1 MSEVDTQTDSLSYRG
16 LISKAWPLV
25 LANASV
31 PLLGLVDTAVI
42 GNTGTTIDLGAIA
55 FGSLIFGFVY
65 WTFGFLRM
73 GTTGFIAQAYGAN
86 NQLEIRAILGRGF
99 VMALVLGLSLLLS
112 QQLIGTV
119 SFSLLEGSSQVES
132 VAAEYFF
139 IRIWGAPATLCL
151 FVVMGVWVGLGES
164 RELLRLQLL
173 LNGLNIVLDVL
184 FAGVFGWGAQGIAVG
199 TLIAELVCTSYGVW
213 RLLQFLGF
221 SRTAFWPWEQILSG
235 AELKRSIAANTDIMI
250 RTLLLVYAFALFT
263 NRAAIY
269 GDVSLAATHV
279 LMQIVAFTAFFL
291 DGYAYVAESLVGRAI
306 GAKDRLFFNIA
317 VVRTT
322 VLAAVTA
329 LVLAAVVWLCG
340 DFFIYWLTDI
350 EEVQEQ
356 AVLMIWAVS
365 AYVLLSFPAFQ
376 LDGIFIGASA
386 TKAMRDAS
394 VLSLLVYLVCVY
406 GAPADWGLGALWGAM
421 VIFVIAR
428 ALALLVYTPST
439 LRRAFAA

>member
-1 MSEVDTQTDSLSYRG
+1 MSGVDAVTDSLTYRA
-16 LISKAWPLV
+16 LLSKAWPLV

-42 GNTGTTIDLGAIA
+42 GNTGTTTDLGAIA

-73 GTTGFIAQAYGAN
+73 GTTGFIAQAYGAQD
-86 NQLEIRAILGRGF
+86 QLEIRAILGRGF
-99 VMALVLGLSLLLS
+99 LMALVLGLSLLLS
-112 QQLIGTV
+112 QQLIGAV
-119 SFSLLEGSSQVES
+119 SFSLLEGSSEVEA
-132 VAAEYFF
+132 VASEYFF

-173 LNGLNIVLDVL
+173 LNGMNIVLDVL

-199 TLIAELVCTSYGVW
+199 TLIAEVVCTGFGVW
-213 RLLQFLGF
+213 RLLRFLGY
-221 SRTAFWPWEQILSG
+221 SQTAFWPWPRVLSG
-235 AELKRSIAANTDIMI
+235 AELRRSVAANTDIMI

-291 DGYAYVAESLVGRAI
+291 DGYAYVAESFVGRAI
-306 GAKDRLFFNIA
+306 GAKDRQFFNLA

-322 VLAAVTA
+322 VLAALTA
-329 LVLAAVVWLCG
+329 LILAAVVWG
-340 DFFIYWLTDI
+340 FGEFFIRGLTDI
-350 EEVQEQ
+350 EEVQQQ
-356 AVLMIWAVS
+356 AVLMIWAAS

-386 TKAMRDAS
+386 TKEMRDAS
-394 VLSLLVYLVCVY
+394 VLSLLVYLLCVY
-406 GAPADWGLGALWGAM
+406 GAPADWGLAALWGAM
-421 VIFVIAR
+421 VIFVVAR
-428 ALALLVYTPST
+428 AFALLLYTSNT